1 MTYANPTER
10 AALIAGLRE
19 LADYL
24 DSNPAVPAPIY
35 ATVYAFPPEAEWAEM
50 RAEVRA
56 VAERLGVTA
65 YRTHGGH
72 VFAARSFGPVEY
84 RAVAIPSIGDSERG
98 E

>member
-1 MTYANPTER
+1 MTYANPTQR

-24 DSNPAVPAPIY
+24 DSNPGLPTPVY
-35 ATVYAFPPEAEWAEM
+35 SQVYAFPPDAEWEEM
-50 RAEVRA
+50 RAEIIA

-72 VFAARSFGPVEY
+72 VFAARPFGPVEY
-84 RAVAIPSIGDSERG
+84 RVVAIPSVRG